1 MINENES
8 NKTKDEKQLNHKKK
22 LFIPNNSLK
31 IKCIF
36 REIRT
41 LSTIYQKSEYLIQLK
56 DLQLIKEDNKLFVD
70 FTFWDEGINLYSLI
84 NSNIF
89 DYRKQK
95 LLIKWILFQILK
107 GIETLHSL
115 NIIHRDLNPYH
126 ILISTK
132 GEIKITG
139 FGNSINDIES
149 KFVEDK
155 IIGDLSHIA
164 PECLV
169 GLNYNNKIDIWA
181 IGVLMVELYK
191 KECPFFISKE
201 DDEQKSYHQRFFNQ
215 LQLISNY
222 LGVPFNYKYIQNK
235 NLKDEL
241 SFWLSNTKLDSGI
254 FNQKFSNI
262 PDLDD
267 SALELLRGLLAIDPK
282 KRITCKEALK
292 MDYFKEFKVFNKEE
306 YKKNKQK
313 NDNYSIFL
321 KNLEKEFQKY
331 DQLPSDKKTEIF
343 KNEINHICQENI
355 IKNTINYK

>member
-8 NKTKDEKQLNHKKK
+8 NKKKDEKKLIHKKK
-22 LFIPNNSLK
+22 LFFPNNSLK

-56 DLQLIKEDNKLFVD
+56 DLQLINEDNKLFVV
-70 FTFWDEGINLYSLI
+70 FTFFDEGINLYLLMTSD
-84 NSNIF
+84 IF

-95 LLIKWILFQILK
+95 SLIKWILFQILK

-139 FGNSINDIES
+139 FGNSINNIES

-155 IIGDLSHIA
+155 IIGNLSYIA
-164 PECLV
+164 PECLA
-169 GLNYNNKIDIWA
+169 GQNYNNKIDIWA
-181 IGVLMVELYK
+181 VGVLMVELYK
-191 KECPFFISKE
+191 KECPFFISNE
-201 DDEQKSYHQRFFNQ
+201 DNEHICYPQIFFNQ

-222 LGVPFNYKYIQNK
+222 LGVPFNFKYSQNN
-235 NLKDEL
+235 NLKEEL
-241 SFWLSNTKLDSGI
+241 SFWLSNTKLDPEI

-282 KRITCKEALK
+282 KRITSKEALK
-292 MDYFKEFKVFNKEE
+292 MDYFKEFQIFNKEE

-313 NDNYSIFL
+313 NDGYSIFL
-321 KNLEKEFQKY
+321 KNLEIEFQKY
-331 DQLPSDKKTEIF
+331 DKLPSEKKTEIF
-343 KNEINHICQENI
+343 KNEINHICQDNK